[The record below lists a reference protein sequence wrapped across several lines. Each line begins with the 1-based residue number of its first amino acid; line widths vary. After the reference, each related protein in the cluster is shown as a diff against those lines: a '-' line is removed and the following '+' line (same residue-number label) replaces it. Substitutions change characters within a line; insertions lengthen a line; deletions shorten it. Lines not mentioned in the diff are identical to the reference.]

1 MRSIVVGVDES
12 AGAAA
17 ALRWAAAERALDDC
31 ALTAVLCWTYLEQH
45 RSQPKQHFDPEYGDA
60 AAREALDSIVEQ
72 VLGSDATNVER
83 RTVNDHTARGLLDAS
98 ADADLLVLG
107 ARGLSGWREVVVGS
121 VTRQCLH
128 HATKPIAVIRQ
139 RADGGPEPDSRP
151 EPEPSHTTSANRVVV
166 GVDGSES
173 SVKALHWALDEA
185 RRRGAALTA
194 VHVWTPPFIGPDLV
208 PSAAY
213 DTDENDRRG
222 REVLESAL
230 AAADTSGLAAPVEPV
245 VVSGGASTALVDAAD
260 GADLLVVGSRG
271 HGGFAGLLLG
281 SVSHHAVHH
290 AACPVVVVPHGRQRH
305 G

>member
-31 ALTAVLCWTYLEQH
+31 TLTAVLCWTYLEQH
-45 RSQPKQHFDPEYGDA
+45 RSRPKQHFDAEYSDS
-60 AAREALDSIVEQ
+60 AAREALDTIVEQ
-72 VLGSDATNVER
+72 VLGSDATKVER

-98 ADADLLVLG
+98 ADADLLTLG
-107 ARGLSGWREVVVGS
+107 ARGLSGWREIVVGS

-128 HATKPIAVIRQ
+128 HATIPIAVIHR
-139 RADGGPEPDSRP
+139 RADGEPVGDT
-151 EPEPSHTTSANRVVV
+151 EPEPSHTTAANRVVV
-166 GVDGSES
+166 GVDGSEP

-194 VHVWTPPFIGPDLV
+194 VHVWTPPFIGPELV
-208 PSAAY
+208 PSGAY

-222 REVLESAL
+222 REVLETAL

-245 VVSGGASTALVDAAD
+245 VVSGGASTTLVDAAE

-290 AACPVVVVPHGRQRH
+290 ATCPVVVIPHGRQRH